1 MRKSQPRTGFRPVR
15 AGVAVAATAAA
26 VVVAGTAAPAYAATG
41 TMTPNV
47 GPIGGGIDVTVTS
60 VGAFATLN
68 GEAKGRFVASTANCG
83 TTFTTTTTG
92 IATVAIQDDDTATV
106 TIPALAAGTYKA
118 CIYAS
123 ATTVS
128 GTTALTVNTTDT
140 VVLSGAN
147 TTPTLSQ
154 TAGPVAGGNV
164 ITATGLGPYLAS
176 ATTPG
181 AVFKLN
187 SAGACGATYSATG
200 VTTAT
205 ITKAAADAN
214 AGIVA
219 NTVANIT
226 VPSGLTSSSLY
237 KICIYAGTASN
248 SALLGSASY
257 TPLPAATVSPT
268 AGNSG
273 GTNTI
278 TLTTASAI
286 IEGDTPGAIFTK
298 GNCPATYTTGNV
310 AYLNVATITKIS
322 NSKVALLVPT
332 GVEVANGEA
341 TTAWKTCLYSNKT
354 TGPLLA
360 APATYT
366 VAPALDLSTAV
377 AAPTGGPA
385 QGGTSVLFTGLEG
398 IPEAEGATLTATL
411 GGKAMTNIRVID
423 DTSFRATTPASA
435 AGTATLSVTTDAGTQ
450 NKAAIFTY
458 SYGITT
464 APNAAVANTTPTLDI
479 MGAGFNDLNV
489 TNTSDYDDASSRVF
503 LVTTDWFAS
512 ANGGTNGA
520 WATVDPVT
528 ACTGI
533 VVISDVE
540 LICTLALNNLLDA
553 TTKDFTAAT
562 DEVADGTYSL
572 VVVED
577 ASDTSTVVDVDFS
590 RISSGSTFTVADY

>member
-1 MRKSQPRTGFRPVR
+1 MRKSQPRTGFRPLR
-15 AGVAVAATAAA
+15 AGTVVAAAA
-26 VVVAGTAAPAYAATG
+26 VAVVAGTAAPAFGVTG
-41 TMTPNV
+41 EMSVDTA
-47 GPIGGGIDVTVTS
+47 PIGGGTTTVVTA
-60 VGAFATLN
+60 VGAFTTLN
-68 GEAKGRFVASTANCG
+68 NEAKARFVASTANCG
-83 TTFTTTTTG
+83 TTFGTSTTG
-92 IATVAIQDDDTATV
+92 IGTVAIDNDDTATV
-106 TIPALAAGTYKA
+106 TIPALAAGSYKG

-123 ATTVS
+123 ATTVG
-128 GTTALTVNTTDT
+128 GTTALTVNTTDLL
-140 VVLSGAN
+140 VVSAAS

-154 TAGPVAGGNV
+154 TAGPVAGGNA
-164 ITATGLGPYLAS
+164 ITATGVGPYLAS
-176 ATTPG
+176 ATTP
-181 AVFKLN
+181 AATFKLN
-187 SAGACGATYSATG
+187 SAGACNATYLTTG

-205 ITKAAADAN
+205 ITKVAADAN
-214 AGIVA
+214 AGIAA
-219 NTVANIT
+219 NTVASIT
-226 VPSGLTSSSLY
+226 VPSGLTASSAY
-237 KICIYAGTASN
+237 KICIYAGNASN
-248 SALLGSASY
+248 SALLATATY
-257 TPLPAATVSPT
+257 TPLPPATLSPT

-286 IEGDTPGAIFTK
+286 IEGDAPGAIFTLE
-298 GNCPATYTTGNV
+298 NCPATYTTGN
-310 AYLNVATITKIS
+310 ADYLNVVTITKIS
-322 NSKVALLVPT
+322 NSKVALLVPAT
-332 GVEVANGEA
+332 VEVEDDVA
-341 TTAWKTCLYSNKT
+341 TSTYNTCLYSNKT

-360 APATYT
+360 APASYT
-366 VAPALDLSTAV
+366 VAPALDLGTAV
-377 AAPTGGPA
+377 ASPAGGPA

-398 IPEAEGATLTATL
+398 IPEADDALLTATL
-411 GGKAMTNIRVID
+411 GGKAMTDIRVID

-435 AGTATLSVTTDAGTQ
+435 AGPAALSVTTSAGTQ

-479 MGAGFNDLNV
+479 MGAGFNDLVV
-489 TNTSDYDDASSRVF
+489 TNTNDYDDASSRVF

-512 ANGGTNGA
+512 ASGGTNGA

-577 ASDTSTVVDVDFS
+577 ASDTSTLVDVDFS